1 MSDNGWGWIKE
12 GERISEQ
19 NRQARAGAVDVEAV
33 KAESLVFDT
42 PTLTLRTVQPADL
55 IEEIRDLKNEVDVC
69 RDGYCENG
77 YEAARLREENE
88 RLRSALNEALTILG
102 EV

>member
-1 MSDNGWGWIKE
+1 VSHNGWGWIKE
-12 GERISEQ
+12 GERIAQQ
-19 NRQARAGAVDVEAV
+19 NRQAQVGLDLDAV
-33 KAESLVFDT
+33 KTESLVFDT